1 LNYRPPAAAAA
12 ATPAHVQQNN
22 PKITSPLPRVNT
34 RASITPDGKREAQ
47 DKKKTHTHTTQQQQQ
62 QQPDLKLLCT
72 SHELISPEVQ

>member
-1 LNYRPPAAAAA
+1 LNYQPPAAAA
-12 ATPAHVQQNN
+12 ATPAHAQQNN
-22 PKITSPLPRVNT
+22 QKSTSPLPRVNT

-47 DKKKTHTHTTQQQQQ
+47 NKKNTHTTQQQQ